1 MTSIPYL
8 IQIFTQ
14 PNSDNKIN
22 IGSNNQ
28 PPNLSVGGVKM
39 RERKTKGVN
48 PLRVISQNKIKE
60 ISNNYEDETHKNN
73 GRRKPAHKVIRAGS
87 LVRK

>member
-1 MTSIPYL
+1 
-8 IQIFTQ
+8 
-14 PNSDNKIN
+14 
-22 IGSNNQ
+22 
-28 PPNLSVGGVKM
+28 M

-60 ISNNYEDETHKNN
+60 IGNNYEDETYKNN